1 VTGSFVDPEHRLL
14 GRARRQA
21 EHLAGVGV
29 QPGALEVDRGADA
42 EPEPWAPL
50 TAREFEVARL
60 VTDGL
65 TNAEVEGELG
75 V

>member
-1 VTGSFVDPEHRLL
+1 
-14 GRARRQA
+14 
-21 EHLAGVGV
+21 
-29 QPGALEVDRGADA
+29 VDRGADA